1 VCTTMGRG
9 PKRKAADRKKGGK
22 ERKGTEANAGQSQ
35 GAMDVSAVSVES
47 ASSVSPAGPR
57 TRLNYEGSQFQL
69 QDESIAQEELTR
81 VATAAQ
87 EKLARVAAAKAARI
101 EVLKVP
107 TCMDVRAGY
116 LRKGAA
122 AALLGMK
129 FGTFKDMYNRCVFKG
144 YTAPVGHNP
153 AILDEIGEQDLEIEC
168 GSRPSRELAGAL

>member
-1 VCTTMGRG
+1 MGRG

-35 GAMDVSAVSVES
+35 GAMDVSAVYVES
-47 ASSVSPAGPR
+47 ASSVPPAGRR

-69 QDESIAQEELTR
+69 QDERIAQEE
-81 VATAAQ
+81 
-87 EKLARVAAAKAARI
+87 LARVAAAEAARI